1 MLLDSS
7 GRGLGL
13 SVAGQGGRNRTE
25 EVVHPWTLAETRQ
38 RLGGS
43 CDLSLK
49 LASGPYEA
57 IGQHSSPRK
66 PRHSF
71 QIKFI

>member
-13 SVAGQGGRNRTE
+13 SVAGWGGRNGTE
-25 EVVHPWTLAETRQ
+25 EVFTRGHWQ
-38 RLGGS
+38 RRSRGGSS

-66 PRHSF
+66 PRHYF
-71 QIKFI
+71 QRRFI